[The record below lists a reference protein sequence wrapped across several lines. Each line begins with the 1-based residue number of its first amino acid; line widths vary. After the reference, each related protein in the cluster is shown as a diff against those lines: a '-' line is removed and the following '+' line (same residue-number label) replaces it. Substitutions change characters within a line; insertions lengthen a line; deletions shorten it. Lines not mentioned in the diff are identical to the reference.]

1 MTDDK
6 TKRPTPSSPADAARA
21 VVAVHPED
29 AGVVSRGNP
38 SATDL
43 ARVLDVTV
51 VLMVQLGSRRMRV
64 ADVLALAPGSTVE
77 FMKPADESLDI
88 FVNDQLVARGEA
100 VVLGERYGVRI
111 TEVVSPNERL
121 RQSGVIREAAR

>member
-1 MTDDK
+1 MTTNDK
-6 TKRPTPSSPADAARA
+6 SKRAGSAAPDVSDGPA
-21 VVAVHPED
+21 
-29 AGVVSRGNP
+29 SQ
-38 SATDL
+38 SASDL

-51 VLMVQLGSRRMRV
+51 ELSVELGSRRMRV
-64 ADVLALAPGSTVE
+64 ADVLALTPGSTVE
-77 FMKPADESLDI
+77 FSKPADESLDI

-121 RQSGVIREAAR
+121 RQSGVIREAVR